1 MRDEST
7 KQAAQEYL
15 ATKLTEEQQ
24 RYEDE
29 QNHATAIARSIVV
42 WRRLRDSL
50 VAQCREWN
58 AITGEETL
66 TCKETPIGDLRVWC
80 AALSKQMTV
89 HFDSRRLLI
98 TIKNAGRLENEK
110 DVIMRIEGYR
120 TGPAPKGEDQV
131 ARDAHLVRND
141 EVVNLEM
148 LLLGELRIL
157 TGMKRQRNP

>member
-15 ATKLTEEQQ
+15 ATRLTEEQQ

-29 QNHATAIARSIVV
+29 QNRATAIARSIVV

-50 VAQCREWN
+50 LGQCREWN
-58 AITGEETL
+58 AIVGEQALAST
-66 TCKETPIGDLRVWC
+66 ETPLGDLRVRC
-80 AALSKQMTV
+80 VSPARQMTV
-89 HFDSRRLLI
+89 HFDSRRLLV
-98 TIKNAGRLENEK
+98 TIKNQGRPENEK
-110 DVIMRIEGYR
+110 DVVMRIEGYR
-120 TGPAPKGEDQV
+120 TGPALD

-141 EVVNLEM
+141 EPVNLDM

-157 TGMKRQRNP
+157 TGMKRQRDA

>member
-29 QNHATAIARSIVV
+29 QNRATAAARSIVV

-50 VAQCREWN
+50 VAQCKEWN
-58 AITGEETL
+58 EVVGEETL

-80 AALSKQMTV
+80 AGLSKQMTI
-89 HFDSRRLLI
+89 HFDSRRLLV

-120 TGPAPKGEDQV
+120 TGPALD
-131 ARDAHLVRND
+131 ARDAHPVRND

-148 LLLGELRIL
+148 LLLGELRVL
-157 TGMKRQRNP
+157 TGMKRQRNA

>member
-15 ATKLTEEQQ
+15 ATRLTEEQQ

-29 QNHATAIARSIVV
+29 PNRATAIARSIVV

-50 VAQCREWN
+50 LGQCREWN
-58 AITGEETL
+58 AIVGEEAL
-66 TCKETPIGDLRVWC
+66 TCTETPLGDLR
-80 AALSKQMTV
+80 V
-89 HFDSRRLLI
+89 HFDSRRLLV
-98 TIKNAGRLENEK
+98 TIKNAGRPENEK
-110 DVIMRIEGYR
+110 DVVMRIEGYR
-120 TGPAPKGEDQV
+120 TGPALD

-141 EVVNLEM
+141 EAVNLNM

-157 TGMKRQRNP
+157 TGMKRQRDA

>member
-29 QNHATAIARSIVV
+29 QNRATAIARSIIV

-50 VAQCREWN
+50 IAQCREWN
-58 AITGEETL
+58 SIVGEETL
-66 TCKETPIGDLRVWC
+66 SCKETPMGDLRVWC
-80 AALSKQMTV
+80 PALSKQMTV
-89 HFDSRRLLI
+89 HFDSRKLLI

-110 DVIMRIEGYR
+110 DVVMRVEGYR
-120 TGPAPKGEDQV
+120 TGPALD
-131 ARDAHLVRND
+131 ARDAHLVRNN

-148 LLLGELRIL
+148 LLLGELRVL
-157 TGMKRQRNP
+157 TGMKRQRND

>member
-15 ATKLTEEQQ
+15 ATRLTEEQQ

-29 QNHATAIARSIVV
+29 QNRATAIARSIVV

-50 VAQCREWN
+50 LGQCREWN
-58 AITGEETL
+58 AIVGEEAL
-66 TCKETPIGDLRVWC
+66 TCTETPLGDLRVRC
-80 AALSKQMTV
+80 VSPARQMTV
-89 HFDSRRLLI
+89 HFDSRRLLV
-98 TIKNAGRLENEK
+98 TIKNQGRPENEK
-110 DVIMRIEGYR
+110 DIIMRIEGYR
-120 TGPAPKGEDQV
+120 TGPALD

-141 EVVNLEM
+141 EAVNLEV

-157 TGMKRQRNP
+157 TGMKRQRDA

>member
-15 ATKLTEEQQ
+15 ATRLTEEQQ

-29 QNHATAIARSIVV
+29 QNRATAIARSIVV

-50 VAQCREWN
+50 LGQCREWN
-58 AITGEETL
+58 TIVGEEAL
-66 TCKETPIGDLRVWC
+66 TCTETPLGDLRVRC
-80 AALSKQMTV
+80 VSPPRQMTV
-89 HFDSRRLLI
+89 TFDSRRLLV

-110 DVIMRIEGYR
+110 DVVMRIEGYR
-120 TGPAPKGEDQV
+120 TGSALD
-131 ARDAHLVRND
+131 ARDAHLVSVLND
-141 EVVNLEM
+141 EVVNLNM

-157 TGMKRQRNP
+157 TGMKRQRDA

>member
-29 QNHATAIARSIVV
+29 HNHATAMARSITV

-50 VAQCREWN
+50 LAQCREWN
-58 AITGEETL
+58 AVTGEETL
-66 TCKETPIGDLRVWC
+66 TCKETLMGDLRVWC

-89 HFDSRRLLI
+89 HFDSRKLLV
-98 TIKNAGRLENEK
+98 TIKNAGRPENEK
-110 DVIMRIEGYR
+110 DVVLRIEGYR
-120 TGPAPKGEDQV
+120 TGPALD
-131 ARDAHLVRND
+131 ARDAHLVHND
-141 EVVNLEM
+141 QPANVEM

>member
-24 RYEDE
+24 RYEAE
-29 QNHATAIARSIVV
+29 QNCATAIARSIIV
-42 WRRLRDSL
+42 WTRLRDSL

-58 AITGEETL
+58 TVVGEETL
-66 TCKETPIGDLRVWC
+66 TCKETPMGDLRVWC
-80 AALSKQMTV
+80 AAVSKQMIV
-89 HFDSRRLLI
+89 HFDSRKLLV

-110 DVIMRIEGYR
+110 DVILRIEGYR
-120 TGPAPKGEDQV
+120 TGPELHS
-131 ARDAHLVRND
+131 RDAHLVRVVND
-141 EVVNLEM
+141 EAVNLDM
-148 LLLGELRIL
+148 LLLGELRVL

>member
-15 ATKLTEEQQ
+15 ATKLTEQQQ

-29 QNHATAIARSIVV
+29 QNHATAVARSIVV

-50 VAQCREWN
+50 VAQCKEWN
-58 AITGEETL
+58 AVVGEETL
-66 TCKETPIGDLRVWC
+66 TCKETPLGDLRVWC

-120 TGPAPKGEDQV
+120 TGPALD
-131 ARDAHLVRND
+131 ARDAHLARND
-141 EVVNLEM
+141 EIVNLDM
-148 LLLGELRIL
+148 LLLGELRVL